1 MADEEQLD
9 DFGETVHGFRELVG
23 YYVEAWEDGYARLAL
38 DLTDAHRNR
47 SGNLHGGVVMTV
59 LDAAGGYAGTF
70 CPVEGN
76 VRRCVTLTLETHFMA
91 LADFGESGGGKL
103 ICEGRIQGGGKQ
115 IFFTQLEAKD
125 AHGTVVAAGT
135 GVYRLRSWSI
145 PKEGRPLPE
154 VDTPR

>member
-1 MADEEQLD
+1 MTDQKNLD
-9 DFGETVHGFRELVG
+9 AFGEPVHGFRKLTG
-23 YYVEAWEDGYARLAL
+23 YYVEAWEDGYARLAV
-38 DLTDAHRNR
+38 DLGETHRNR

-76 VRRCVTLTLETHFMA
+76 TRRCVTLTLETHFMA
-91 LADFGESGGGKL
+91 LADFDEGSGKL
-103 ICEGRIQGGGKQ
+103 ICEGRVQGGGKQ
-115 IFFTQLEAKD
+115 IFFTKLEARD
-125 AHGTVVAAGT
+125 GNGTLVAAGT

-145 PKEGRPLPE
+145 PKEGLPLPE